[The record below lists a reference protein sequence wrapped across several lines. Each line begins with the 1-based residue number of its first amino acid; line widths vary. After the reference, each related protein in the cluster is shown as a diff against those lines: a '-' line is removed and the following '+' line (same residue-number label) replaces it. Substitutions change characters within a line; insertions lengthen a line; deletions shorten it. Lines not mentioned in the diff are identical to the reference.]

1 MIGVI
6 ANSSEHAVV
15 REFFELFKTPWEFYR
30 NEGQY
35 EVLLC
40 SGDAALPDRLP
51 KLVLIYAGQKL
62 PSDDQGEIQIASEY
76 KNSHILSFGGIRI
89 PIYGHSVTF
98 RESGTGHIADG
109 GSHQSAMLI
118 DQRRGRKLAR
128 IGYDLFREVRALLTV
143 GQPAINAGIPALE
156 LHIDVLRNLMLASG
170 LPLVEIPPVPDG
182 YRFIACLTHDV
193 DHPSIRRHKL
203 DHTILGFLYR
213 ATLGSLFSTLRG
225 RRPVRSLMRNWVA
238 ALKLPLVHLSL
249 ATDFWSEFDRY
260 PKLERGL
267 RSTFFVIPFKDY
279 PGRVDRGLAPRRR
292 ASRYGATDIVG
303 QIQVLKSADCEI
315 GLHGIDAWLDSSK
328 GREELEHIRRIT
340 GMQDIGVR
348 MHWLYQNEQSPVIL
362 EKAGVDYDSTVG
374 YNETVGYRAGTTQ
387 SYKPLGTTRLLEL
400 PLNIMD
406 TALFFPAHLDLSPRE
421 ARKRVGSIIENAVRF
436 GGSVTVNWHDRSIA
450 PERLWGDFYLDLV
463 DELKKQGAWFST
475 ASQAVSWFRK
485 RRSAVFETVSGD
497 SHTVRVK
504 VAADNG
510 GHLPGLRL
518 RVHKARD
525 SSESGSDG
533 SEGHFDL
540 AMAETVDSRVP
551 C

>member
-1 MIGVI
+1 
-6 ANSSEHAVV
+6 
-15 REFFELFKTPWEFYR
+15 
-30 NEGQY
+30 
-35 EVLLC
+35 
-40 SGDAALPDRLP
+40 
-51 KLVLIYAGQKL
+51 
-62 PSDDQGEIQIASEY
+62 
-76 KNSHILSFGGIRI
+76 
-89 PIYGHSVTF
+89 
-98 RESGTGHIADG
+98 
-109 GSHQSAMLI
+109 
-118 DQRRGRKLAR
+118 
-128 IGYDLFREVRALLTV
+128 
-143 GQPAINAGIPALE
+143 
-156 LHIDVLRNLMLASG
+156 
-170 LPLVEIPPVPDG
+170 
-182 YRFIACLTHDV
+182 
-193 DHPSIRRHKL
+193 
-203 DHTILGFLYR
+203 
-213 ATLGSLFSTLRG
+213 
-225 RRPVRSLMRNWVA
+225 MRNWVA

-328 GREELEHIRRIT
+328 GREELEHIRRVT

-387 SYKPLGTTRLLEL
+387 SYKPLGTARLLEL

-406 TALFFPAHLDLSPRE
+406 TALFFPAHLDLTPRE

-497 SHTVRVK
+497 SHAVRVK

-518 RVHKARD
+518 RVHKARE
-525 SSESGSDG
+525 SCESGFDG
-533 SEGHFDL
+533 SEGHFDM